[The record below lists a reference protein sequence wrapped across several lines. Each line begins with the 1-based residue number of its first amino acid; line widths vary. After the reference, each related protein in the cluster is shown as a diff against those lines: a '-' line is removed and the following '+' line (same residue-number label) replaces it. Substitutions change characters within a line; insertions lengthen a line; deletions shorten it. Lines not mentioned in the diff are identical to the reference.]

1 MSFWSQYILQQ
12 LKKACKDDVQ
22 SYYADVTFVRLET
35 KNITV
40 WLLNVYIFMY
50 ICFFICKCHKILQSI
65 NSTARHLKCSS
76 ISILTNLLRTEN
88 KTKIVKTLYN

>member
-50 ICFFICKCHKILQSI
+50 ICFFICKVTKYY
-65 NSTARHLKCSS
+65 KV
-76 ISILTNLLRTEN
+76 LTQRRD
-88 KTKIVKTLYN
+88 I